1 MLIRDPPRPGQL
13 HEVLRLGA
21 DASQRA
27 HDLAELAVP
36 EDAWFHYDVLTGGS
50 PAKQVPESI
59 DKAERRRT
67 LARCMRVCKAFSL
80 PAGSVLWRD
89 LDSVNPV
96 PCDKS
101 FGIPDTRSL
110 EVWRIPAVRD
120 CGC

>member
-1 MLIRDPPRPGQL
+1 MSTKALN
-13 HEVLRLGA
+13 VLDILY
-21 DASQRA
+21 SIFE
-27 HDLAELAVP
+27 ELAVP

-89 LDSVNPV
+89 LDGVNPV
-96 PCDKS
+96 PCDES

-110 EVWRIPAVRD
+110 EVWRISAVKD